1 MKKLK
6 SFIGQKIIFENENK
20 DRFVEETRQVR
31 KLVSWIVSGGFLI
44 YILSGHYFMDWFM
57 VDVIGFVDV
66 ADFCV
71 DDGAGVEL
79 VSEIVLAAFGC
90 V

>member
-20 DRFVEETRQVR
+20 DIFVEETRQVR

-71 DDGAGVEL
+71 DNGAGVEL

>member
-1 MKKLK
+1 
-6 SFIGQKIIFENENK
+6 
-20 DRFVEETRQVR
+20 
-31 KLVSWIVSGGFLI
+31 
-44 YILSGHYFMDWFM
+44 M

-79 VSEIVLAAFGC
+79 VTEIVLAAFGC
-90 V
+90 I

>member
-57 VDVIGFVDV
+57 VDVIGFVDA

-71 DDGAGVEL
+71 DNGAGVEL

>member
-1 MKKLK
+1 MV
-6 SFIGQKIIFENENK
+6 IF
-20 DRFVEETRQVR
+20 V
-31 KLVSWIVSGGFLI
+31 
-44 YILSGHYFMDWFM
+44 DWLM

-79 VSEIVLAAFGC
+79 VSEIV
-90 V
+90 